1 MALRIT
7 SATLPQP
14 EAPQQD
20 LATLELAI
28 AKRLSDR
35 AAALLAHGEV
45 KGYLELFAT
54 ASELPHEVRR
64 LFAYELLIHQGLQAI
79 RQADER
85 SATHTLLAMAHG
97 ITAVLEKYPSE
108 PLLLNYA
115 GVIFYELWALDAA
128 RELFAA
134 ARRLDPVPP
143 PHLAEN
149 VAALKRRTR
158 QASVA
163 KRRTHRALIGV
174 AARAKAAAARA
185 HSTPGLKLSLCMIV
199 KDEEEMLPRCLEAVA
214 PAVDEMVI
222 VDTGSSDRT
231 IEIARS
237 FGARVIE
244 HPWTGDFSEARNISL
259 EAATGDWFLYLDAD
273 EVLVPED
280 AAKIRDLLGRTWRE
294 AFFVN
299 ETNFTGREEHGS
311 AVTHSTLRIFR
322 NRPEYRFT
330 GRLHEQIADKLP
342 TFASE
347 RMAQSTIRVD
357 HFGYLGVVRDARGK
371 SRRNI
376 EILEQQRNEHA
387 PTAFFHFNLGSEY
400 LVAGES
406 EKGVEEFEQA
416 WRLIRRESLV
426 PEAFGATLA
435 LRTMMALCAV
445 GRHQEAI
452 TRADAWLETFP
463 GFTDLVY
470 EQGQAAL
477 GLGREGDAIAYFKR
491 CIEMGDATGGYT
503 AWVGTGTY
511 LPRINI
517 AIRCLLKGETEP
529 AVELLR
535 WCADNHPRFFGIIH
549 PYATALLRSGMAP
562 DAVVAEIETK
572 ILDVTPTVRFMLGA
586 ALYEAGAA
594 PQAETQFRQVLARR
608 PDSDGAKSALA
619 EALLYQR
626 RYTESAAVGATVSNA
641 SDKAVG
647 AARSQ
652 VFALL
657 LAGDAEGAASAL
669 RRGATVGV
677 DPAELTLFRAWHERL
692 VRADLQTSIPNAAL
706 PLLDVILD
714 ALLRVQDF
722 KNFEFVVGLLADVEG
737 QSERQRR
744 ERLALI
750 YLKRGFIKSAARE
763 WLTVYK
769 QKPDLP
775 ALLGLAE
782 VAQRAGQPQNAVTF
796 AQQALRLDPGNARAH
811 AILKNLAAAAAA

>member
-7 SATLPQP
+7 SAALPQP
-14 EAPQQD
+14 EETPQN
-20 LATLELAI
+20 LTALELAI
-28 AKRLSDR
+28 AKQISDR
-35 AAALLAHGEV
+35 AAALLAQGEV

-64 LFAYELLIHQGLQAI
+64 LFAYELLIRQGLQAV

-97 ITAVLEKYPSE
+97 ITAVLEKHPSQ
-108 PLLLNYA
+108 PLFLNYA

-149 VAALKRRTR
+149 IDALKRRTR
-158 QASVA
+158 EATVG

-174 AARAKAAAARA
+174 AGRAKAAAARA
-185 HSTPGLKLSLCMIV
+185 QVTPDQRLSLCMIV

-214 PAVDEMVI
+214 PAVDEIVI
-222 VDTGSSDRT
+222 VDTGSTDRT

-244 HPWTGDFSEARNISL
+244 HTWTGDFSEARNISL
-259 EAATGDWFLYLDAD
+259 EAATGEWFIYLDAD
-273 EVLVPED
+273 EVLVAED
-280 AAKIRDLLGRTWRE
+280 APKLRGLLGRTWRE
-294 AFFVN
+294 AFFVH

-347 RMAQSTIRVD
+347 RMAQSPIRVD
-357 HFGYLGVVRDARGK
+357 HFGYLGVVRDARDK

-376 EILEQQRNEHA
+376 EILEQQRSEQA

-400 LVAGES
+400 LVVGEAQ
-406 EKGVEEFEQA
+406 KGVEEFEQA
-416 WRLIRRESLV
+416 WQLIRPESLV

-445 GRHQEAI
+445 GRQQEAI
-452 TRADAWLETFP
+452 TRADAWMETFP

-470 EQGQAAL
+470 EQGQAAM
-477 GLGREGDAIAYFKR
+477 GLGREDDAIAYFER
-491 CIEMGDATGGYT
+491 CIKMGDATGGYT

-517 AIRCLLKGETEP
+517 AIRCLLKGETER

-549 PYATALLRSGMAP
+549 PYATALLRSGVAP

-572 ILDVTPTVRFMLGA
+572 IPDMTPTVRFMLGT
-586 ALYEAGAA
+586 ALYETGAA
-594 PQAETQFRQVLARR
+594 GQAETQFRQVLARR

-626 RYTESAAVGATVSNA
+626 RYAESATVGATVSDD

-652 VFALL
+652 LFALL
-657 LAGDAEGAASAL
+657 LAGDADGAASAL
-669 RRGATVGV
+669 QRCAKVGV
-677 DPAELTLFRAWHERL
+677 DPAELALFRTWHAR
-692 VRADLQTSIPNAAL
+692 RAGTDPQMPIPGAAI

-722 KNFEFVVGLLADVEG
+722 NNFEFAVGLLTDVEG

-763 WLTVYK
+763 WLIVCE

-782 VAQRAGQPQNAVTF
+782 VARRAQQPQNAVTF
-796 AQQALRLDPGNARAH
+796 AQQALDLDPGNAQAH
-811 AILKNLAAAAAA
+811 AILNDLAQAAPA